1 LREAKIMSLSDVPAG
16 KNLPKEFNVIVEIPM
31 HSDPVKYEIDKAS
44 GAIFVDRFM
53 STAMRYPCNYG
64 YIPCTLSADGDPVD
78 VLVMAPF
85 PLQTGV
91 VVVCRAV
98 GLLVMEDENG
108 QDNKILAVP
117 IDKLTTLYKNIRKPT
132 DLPEVLLA
140 QIRHFFAHYKDLE
153 PGKYVKVGGFEVA
166 VAAEMEIAQSV
177 ASYETPPARA
187 VAQ

>member
-1 LREAKIMSLSDVPAG
+1 MSLSDVPAG

-98 GLLVMEDENG
+98 GL
-108 QDNKILAVP
+108 QWTRQAP
-117 IDKLTTLYKNIRKPT
+117 RPYALT
-132 DLPEVLLA
+132 
-140 QIRHFFAHYKDLE
+140 
-153 PGKYVKVGGFEVA
+153 
-166 VAAEMEIAQSV
+166 
-177 ASYETPPARA
+177 
-187 VAQ
+187 

>member
-1 LREAKIMSLSDVPAG
+1 MSLSNVPAG
-16 KNLPKEFNVIVEIPM
+16 GNLPHAFNVIVEIPM
-31 HSDPVKYEIDKAS
+31 HGDPVKYEIDKTS

-78 VLVMAPF
+78 VLVIAAVQ
-85 PLQTGV
+85 LQTGV

-117 IDKLTTLYKNIRKPT
+117 IDKLTTLYKDVREPT
-132 DLPEVLLA
+132 DLPEIMLA

-153 PGKYVKVGGFEVA
+153 PGKFVKVGGFESA
-166 VAAEMEIAQSV
+166 AAAELEIELSV
-177 ASYETPPARA
+177 ASYEAPAARA

>member
-1 LREAKIMSLSDVPAG
+1 LREAEIMSLSKVPAG
-16 KNLPKEFNVIVEIPM
+16 KNMPKEFNVIVEIPM

-44 GAIFVDRFM
+44 GAIIVDRFM

-64 YIPCTLSADGDPVD
+64 YIPRTLSADGDPVD

-98 GLLVMEDENG
+98 GLLAMEDENG
-108 QDNKILAVP
+108 EDNKILAVP
-117 IDKLTTLYKNIRKPT
+117 IDRLTTLYTHVREPT
-132 DLPEVLLA
+132 DLPQVLLA

-153 PGKYVKVGGFEVA
+153 PGKFVKVGGYA
-166 VAAEMEIAQSV
+166 SAAAAALEISRSV
-177 ASYETPPARA
+177 ASYDSSA
-187 VAQ
+187 